1 MFPWA
6 SRPFMTASTDVA
18 LAPPGQRSAPLLL
31 IEVASAPCDLKF
43 HEHVTCMDAHGQGF
57 HHVRTQPLQQQG
69 GRLPVTTQGEKMV
82 ETGHLRR
89 KHMAGGQT
97 AHMTGDH
104 PFPAGT
110 PETQSSVRSRQ
121 MAVEIEQH
129 LVPYRGKKIF
139 FRCLQDEGL
148 CLSVEFPAT
157 GISFEQMGKLP
168 QVLFFLG
175 FPVCHDVPSHSKK
188 HRREFPVSQGS
199 SRRRGCQAGQPQGR
213 RSCPLPVLAYVWEG
227 QTRHAPR
234 RQDRECPADVPP
246 DGIQKNTLAKR
257 GRPKKEKGA
266 SR

>member
-1 MFPWA
+1 
-6 SRPFMTASTDVA
+6 
-18 LAPPGQRSAPLLL
+18 
-31 IEVASAPCDLKF
+31 
-43 HEHVTCMDAHGQGF
+43 MDAHGQGF

-139 FRCLQDEGL
+139 FRCLQDEWL
-148 CLSVEFPAT
+148 CLSVELPAT

-175 FPVCHDVPSHSKK
+175 FPVCHDVPSHSKNIG
-188 HRREFPVSQGS
+188 GS
-199 SRRRGCQAGQPQGR
+199 SPSRKGAPAVAAVRPGSRRAAGAVPCPCWHMCGKGRQGTRPGGRIESALRTFHLMEYRKIFGKEGRAPKRKRGLPVRPLSRWRRGGLVPQR
-213 RSCPLPVLAYVWEG
+213 
-227 QTRHAPR
+227 
-234 RQDRECPADVPP
+234 
-246 DGIQKNTLAKR
+246 
-257 GRPKKEKGA
+257 
-266 SR
+266 

>member
-1 MFPWA
+1 
-6 SRPFMTASTDVA
+6 
-18 LAPPGQRSAPLLL
+18 
-31 IEVASAPCDLKF
+31 
-43 HEHVTCMDAHGQGF
+43 MDAHGQGF

-89 KHMAGGQT
+89 KHMTGGQT

-129 LVPYRGKKIF
+129 LVPYRGKKF
-139 FRCLQDEGL
+139 FSGACRTNGCACPLNFPPPGSPSNRWASCRRC
-148 CLSVEFPAT
+148 C
-157 GISFEQMGKLP
+157 SFWAFQYVMMLP
-168 QVLFFLG
+168 PTLKNIG
-175 FPVCHDVPSHSKK
+175 
-188 HRREFPVSQGS
+188 GS
-199 SRRRGCQAGQPQGR
+199 SPSRKGAPARRGCQAGQPQGR
-213 RSCPLPVLAYVWEG
+213 RSCPLPVLAYVLEG

-257 GRPKKEKGA
+257 GGPHKEKGPPGEA
-266 SR
+266 PFQMADAAVSSRSVSCGCRS

>member
-1 MFPWA
+1 
-6 SRPFMTASTDVA
+6 
-18 LAPPGQRSAPLLL
+18 
-31 IEVASAPCDLKF
+31 
-43 HEHVTCMDAHGQGF
+43 MDAHGQGF

-139 FRCLQDEGL
+139 FRCLQDEWL
-148 CLSVEFPAT
+148 CLSVELPAT

-188 HRREFPVSQGS
+188 YRREFPVSQGS

-257 GRPKKEKGA
+257 GGPHKEKGA